1 MSEPLT
7 TQDDE
12 TTDGTIE
19 SGPEVI
25 KRFAKTL
32 PGRPGVYRMYNHKGD
47 VLYVG
52 KARNLKNRVS
62 NYTRLGG
69 HTNRIAAMI
78 ANTCSMEFV
87 TTKTE
92 PEALLLEANLIKRLK
107 PRYNVIL
114 RDDKSF
120 PYILIAKDHEV
131 AQITK
136 HRGARSRKGSYYG
149 PFASAGSVN
158 TTVNLLQ
165 KAFLLRSCSDSYYE
179 NRTRPC
185 LLFQIKRCAAPC
197 TGEISVDGYGE
208 LVKQAEAFLAGKSN
222 AVKTAL
228 AKQMEL
234 ASEDLDFERAAVCR
248 DRISALS
255 HVTASQ
261 GINPQGVAEADV
273 FGLAQE
279 GGQTCIQV
287 FFIRA
292 GQNWGTRAYFPRA
305 DKSVEPADV
314 LAAFIAQFYDDKPV
328 PRQIMLSGDVS
339 ELDLLIDALSTKAGR
354 KVEVL
359 VPQRGEKRDLV
370 QHAMTN
376 AREALGRKLAD
387 TSSQKKLLEG
397 VKNVFGLER
406 MPRRIEVYDNSHIQ
420 GTNAV
425 GGMIV
430 AGPEGL
436 AKAQYRKFN
445 IKTEQDTG
453 GDDFGMM
460 KEVLTRRFA
469 RLLKEHGDRP
479 AQADENL
486 SPGDT
491 GADDMSVDDTSVGT
505 WPDLLLI
512 DGGKGQL
519 SAVQEV
525 LKELGVKDV
534 PVAGISKGPDRNAGR
549 EQFHVSG
556 KAPFMLEQRDPVLY
570 YVQRLRDE
578 AHRFAIGTHRA
589 KRAKAA
595 LANPLDE
602 IGGIGPGRKK
612 ALLRAFGSARAVS
625 GASVADLEQVEGIS
639 KSLATAI
646 YGYFH
651 EGET

>member
-1 MSEPLT
+1 MSDPQINQEN
-7 TQDDE
+7 E
-12 TTDGTIE
+12 TAEDAVE

-120 PYILIAKDHEV
+120 PYILIAKDHDV

-136 HRGARSRKGSYYG
+136 HRGARNRKGNYYG

-208 LVKQAEAFLAGKSN
+208 LVKQAEAFLSGKSN

-228 AKQMEL
+228 AKQMEQ
-234 ASEDLDFERAAVCR
+234 ASEELDFERAAVCR

-261 GINPQGVAEADV
+261 GINPQGVAEADI

-339 ELDLLIDALSTKAGR
+339 ELDLLIEALSAKAGR

-359 VPQRGEKRDLV
+359 VPARGEKRELV
-370 QHAMTN
+370 RHAMTN

-397 VKNVFGLER
+397 VKTVFGLER

-436 AKAQYRKFN
+436 AKAHYRKFN

-460 KEVLTRRFA
+460 KEVLTRRFS

-479 AQADENL
+479 AQSDEDL
-486 SPGDT
+486 SPGEKGNDDT
-491 GADDMSVDDTSVGT
+491 GVEDTSVGT

-519 SAVQEV
+519 SAVQDV
-525 LKELGVKDV
+525 LKELGVSNV

-639 KSLATAI
+639 HSLATAI

-651 EGET
+651 EGEV

>member
-1 MSEPLT
+1 MSDPLT
-7 TQDDE
+7 TQDGEAAEDAV
-12 TTDGTIE
+12 E

-120 PYILIAKDHEV
+120 PYILIAKDHDV

-136 HRGARSRKGSYYG
+136 HRGARNRKGSYYG

-158 TTVNLLQ
+158 TTINLLQ

-197 TGEISVDGYGE
+197 TGEISNDGYDE
-208 LVKQAEAFLAGKSN
+208 LVRQAEAFLSGKSN

-228 AKQMEL
+228 ASQMEA
-234 ASEDLDFERAAVCR
+234 ASEELDFERAAVCR

-261 GINPQGVAEADV
+261 GINPQGVAEADI

-339 ELDLLIDALSTKAGR
+339 ELDLLADALSTKAGR

-359 VPQRGEKRDLV
+359 VPQRGEKRELV

-397 VKNVFGLER
+397 VKTVFGLER
-406 MPRRIEVYDNSHIQ
+406 IPRRIEVYDNSHIQ

-436 AKAQYRKFN
+436 AKAHYRKFN

-460 KEVLTRRFA
+460 KEVLTRRFS
-469 RLLKEHGDRP
+469 RLLKEQGERANEAGD
-479 AQADENL
+479 QAEKVDVEI
-486 SPGDT
+486 
-491 GADDMSVDDTSVGT
+491 DDTSVGT

-519 SAVQEV
+519 SAVQDV
-525 LKELGVKDV
+525 LKELGIEDV

-646 YGYFH
+646 YGYVH

>member
-1 MSEPLT
+1 
-7 TQDDE
+7 
-12 TTDGTIE
+12 
-19 SGPEVI
+19 
-25 KRFAKTL
+25 
-32 PGRPGVYRMYNHKGD
+32 
-47 VLYVG
+47 
-52 KARNLKNRVS
+52 
-62 NYTRLGG
+62 
-69 HTNRIAAMI
+69 
-78 ANTCSMEFV
+78 
-87 TTKTE
+87 
-92 PEALLLEANLIKRLK
+92 
-107 PRYNVIL
+107 
-114 RDDKSF
+114 
-120 PYILIAKDHEV
+120 V

-136 HRGARSRKGSYYG
+136 HRGARNRKGSYYG

-179 NRTRPC
+179 NRSRPC

-208 LVKQAEAFLAGKSN
+208 LVKQAEAFLSGKSN

-261 GINPQGVAEADV
+261 GINPQGVAEADI

-359 VPQRGEKRDLV
+359 IPQRGEKRDLV

-397 VKNVFGLER
+397 VKTVFGLER

-436 AKAQYRKFN
+436 AKAHYRKFN

-479 AQADENL
+479 ADTGEGLQASDA
-486 SPGDT
+486 
-491 GADDMSVDDTSVGT
+491 GADDSSADDPGIDDTSVGT

-602 IGGIGPGRKK
+602 VDGIGPGRKK

>member
-1 MSEPLT
+1 MSDPQINQEN
-7 TQDDE
+7 E
-12 TTDGTIE
+12 AAEDGVE

-78 ANTCSMEFV
+78 ANTSSMEFV

-120 PYILIAKDHEV
+120 PYILIAKDHDV

-208 LVKQAEAFLAGKSN
+208 LVKQAEAFLSGKSN

-261 GINPQGVAEADV
+261 GINPQGVAEADI

-339 ELDLLIDALSTKAGR
+339 ELELLIDALSTKAGR

-359 VPQRGEKRDLV
+359 VPQRGEKRELV

-397 VKNVFGLER
+397 VKTVFGLEH

-436 AKAQYRKFN
+436 AKAHYRKFN

-469 RLLKEHGDRP
+469 RLLKEQGDRP
-479 AQADENL
+479 AHADEDL
-486 SPGDT
+486 SPGGKGDDDT
-491 GADDMSVDDTSVGT
+491 GVDDTSVGI

-519 SAVQEV
+519 SAVQDV

>member
-1 MSEPLT
+1 MSEPLS

-12 TTDGTIE
+12 TTNGTIE

-208 LVKQAEAFLAGKSN
+208 LVKQAEAFLSGKSN

-261 GINPQGVAEADV
+261 GINPQGVAEADI

-354 KVEVL
+354 KVDVL
-359 VPQRGEKRDLV
+359 VPQRGEKRELV
-370 QHAMTN
+370 RHAMTN

-397 VKNVFGLER
+397 VKTVFGLER

-436 AKAQYRKFN
+436 AKAHYRKFN

-469 RLLKEHGDRP
+469 RLLKEQGDRP
-479 AQADENL
+479 AQIDEDL
-486 SPGDT
+486 SPGEKGDDDT
-491 GADDMSVDDTSVGT
+491 NVEDTSVGT

-519 SAVQEV
+519 SAVQDV
-525 LKELGVKDV
+525 LKELGVEDV

-625 GASVADLEQVEGIS
+625 GASAADLEQVEGIS

>member
-7 TQDDE
+7 TQDGE
-12 TTDGTIE
+12 VADGAVE

-78 ANTCSMEFV
+78 ANTSSMEFV

-120 PYILIAKDHEV
+120 PYILIAKDHDV

-136 HRGARSRKGSYYG
+136 HRGARNRKGSYYG

-158 TTVNLLQ
+158 TTINLLQ

-197 TGEISVDGYGE
+197 TGEISSDGYDE
-208 LVKQAEAFLAGKSN
+208 LVRQAEAFLSGKSN

-228 AKQMEL
+228 ASQMEA
-234 ASEDLDFERAAVCR
+234 ASEELDFERAAVCR

-261 GINPQGVAEADV
+261 GINPQGVAEADI

-339 ELDLLIDALSTKAGR
+339 ELDLLADALSTKAGR

-359 VPQRGEKRDLV
+359 VPQRGEKRELV

-397 VKNVFGLER
+397 VKTVFGLER

-436 AKAQYRKFN
+436 AKAHYRKFN

-460 KEVLTRRFA
+460 KEVLTRRFS
-469 RLLKEHGDRP
+469 RLLKEQGER
-479 AQADENL
+479 ANEAGNQAEKVDVEI
-486 SPGDT
+486 
-491 GADDMSVDDTSVGT
+491 DDTSVGT

-519 SAVQEV
+519 SAVQDV
-525 LKELGVKDV
+525 LKELGIEDV